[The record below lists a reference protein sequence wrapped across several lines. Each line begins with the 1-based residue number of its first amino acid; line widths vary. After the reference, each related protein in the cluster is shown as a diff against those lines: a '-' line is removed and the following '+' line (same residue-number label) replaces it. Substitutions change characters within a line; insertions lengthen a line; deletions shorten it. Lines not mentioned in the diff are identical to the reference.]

1 MINLIGVYECKVD
14 EKGRL
19 MLPVAF
25 KKQLAPYIEQGFVM
39 KRSVFHK
46 CLELYPMAEWVKES
60 SVVSNLN
67 RFVKKNA
74 DFIRIFMDG
83 VKTVELDTAGRILIP
98 KDLTLFAG
106 IGKEVVLT
114 SSVNR
119 IEIWEKGRYYRFI
132 EEGASLFA
140 ELAEEVMGHK
150 DATTTPPHN
159 VP

>member
-1 MINLIGVYECKVD
+1 MVNLIGVYECRVD

-25 KKQLAPYIEQGFVM
+25 KKQLSPHIEQGFIM
-39 KRSVFHK
+39 KKSVFHK

-60 SVVSNLN
+60 SGVSRLN

-98 KDLTLFAG
+98 RDLMQFG
-106 IGKEVVLT
+106 EVGREVVLT
-114 SSVNR
+114 SMVNR
-119 IEIWEKGRYYRFI
+119 IEIWDKNRYNRFI
-132 EEGASLFA
+132 GEGAERFA
-140 ELAEEVMGHK
+140 ELAEEVMGQQNTE
-150 DATTTPPHN
+150 ATPPQD

>member
-1 MINLIGVYECKVD
+1 MVNLIGVYECKVD

-25 KKQLAPYIEQGFVM
+25 KKQLAMHTEQGFIM
-39 KRSVFHK
+39 KKSVFHK
-46 CLELYPMAEWVKES
+46 CLELYPMAEWIRES
-60 SVVSNLN
+60 SGVSRLN

-98 KDLTLFAG
+98 RDLMLFG
-106 IGKEVVLT
+106 EVGREVVLT
-114 SSVNR
+114 SMVNR
-119 IEIWEKGRYYRFI
+119 IEIWDKSRYNRFI
-132 EEGASLFA
+132 EEGAELFA
-140 ELAEEVMGHK
+140 GLAEEVMGQQITE
-150 DATTTPPHN
+150 ATPPHD